1 MYASGSTWLYNAAR
15 DTARALHPGR
25 DIAGTYAERM
35 DVLRQLRPAALN
47 IVKTHDLG
55 RAEAQF
61 MAANA
66 TAILISVRDPRD
78 AVTSLMQHMRHS
90 FAKALERVERSGA
103 FCGALAADPRAEIL
117 SYDAGFTDDPATF
130 DRLAAAL
137 GGTLDDSQRATLHAA
152 SRREVI
158 EAKIARIEE
167 LPTMS
172 RDEKSGDVVDL
183 DTQWHRHHSGR
194 SGEIG
199 RWRRL
204 LPPEAA
210 RVIERRMSGFMQQ
223 FSYLP

>member
-15 DTARALHPGR
+15 DTARIVLPER
-25 DIAGTYAERM
+25 EIAGTYAERIEE
-35 DVLRQLRPAALN
+35 LRRLRPEALN

-55 RAEAQF
+55 RAETQF
-61 MAANA
+61 LTANA
-66 TAILISVRDPRD
+66 TRILITVRDPRD
-78 AVTSLMQHMRHS
+78 AVTSLMQHMHHP

-137 GGTLDDSQRATLHAA
+137 GGTLNDSQRATLHAA

-158 EAKIARIEE
+158 EAKIARIEA
-167 LPTMS
+167 LPTMA
-172 RDEKSGDVVDL
+172 RDAKSGDVVDL
-183 DTQWHRHHSGR
+183 DTQWHRHHMGR
-194 SGEIG
+194 TGEVG
-199 RWRRL
+199 RWRRM
-204 LPPEAA
+204 LPPDAV
-210 RVIERRMSGFMQQ
+210 RTVERRLAGFMEQ